1 VSQSGA
7 LVPFWR
13 RGIALE
19 EVRTIDAVERIR
31 PRPLLIVMGT
41 EESGQPLADELF
53 AKVREYAQTWRIQGA
68 GHGNFIATEPEAY
81 PRRLRAFLDAALLP
95 TASATSDAR

>member
-1 VSQSGA
+1 M
-7 LVPFWR
+7 
-13 RGIALE
+13 E

-68 GHGNFIATEPEAY
+68 GHGNFAATEPVEY

-95 TASATSDAR
+95 EGAVSAGVPSSSGKAAPEQPRP